1 MPLKCV
7 TKSPNSPHYLLTI
20 YSPSPHHLLT
30 IYSLSTHYLLTIYS
44 LSTYLLTAYLSLS
57 THYLFTIYSLS
68 THYLLTIY
76 SLSTH
81 CVPVCDVVD
90 PAADGCLL
98 PNLHRLVLQTSQWHR
113 LLIRGGSMKGFWR
126 LYKPVRST
134 GQCGGCRYAA
144 AWPPRAPGP
153 RPELRRCR
161 ALWRQEQTWRRC
173 LTMSGIEIELK

>member
-1 MPLKCV
+1 MNCNNGIINALEMCHKIFQF
-7 TKSPNSPHYLLTI
+7 S
-20 YSPSPHHLLT
+20 
-30 IYSLSTHYLLTIYS
+30 SLSTHYLLTIYS
-44 LSTYLLTAYLSLS
+44 LSA
-57 THYLFTIYSLS
+57 
-68 THYLLTIY
+68 HYLLIIY

-98 PNLHRLVLQTSQWHR
+98 PDLHRLVLQTSQWHR

-134 GQCGGCRYAA
+134 GQCGGCRSAA
-144 AWPPRAPGP
+144 AAPPRAPGP
-153 RPELRRCR
+153 RPELRRCE

-173 LTMSGIEIELK
+173 LTISSKGRYVHAKRRYFQWNVSI

>member
-7 TKSPNSPHYLLTI
+7 TKSSNSPHY
-20 YSPSPHHLLT
+20 LLT
-30 IYSLSTHYLLTIYS
+30 IYSLSTHYLL
-44 LSTYLLTAYLSLS
+44 
-57 THYLFTIYSLS
+57 TIYSLS

-90 PAADGCLL
+90 PAANGCLL
-98 PNLHRLVLQTSQWHR
+98 PDLHRLVLQTSQWHR

-134 GQCGGCRYAA
+134 GQCADCRSAA
-144 AWPPRAPGP
+144 AAPPRAQRP

-161 ALWRQEQTWRRC
+161 ALWRQEQTWKRC
-173 LTMSGIEIELK
+173 LTMSRIEK